1 MCTSR
6 DKSEKHE
13 QKSQFPFAS
22 ENWMRE
28 NENEYYM
35 QPEVMKG
42 RVEIEMAFEIET
54 NITKKSKSLDFP
66 CIFDFFSLLI
76 IILIEINVNIHNDLM
91 FIRLIQFYGNNQ
103 HENNI

>member
-1 MCTSR
+1 
-6 DKSEKHE
+6 
-13 QKSQFPFAS
+13 
-22 ENWMRE
+22 MRE

-103 HENNI
+103 HENNIQWNGRKLECLWRSQSKYFDVNDRL